1 MAGQAAA
8 IAGTYGKGRL
18 FVLSVHPE
26 SDENDHYILKGAFRY
41 VSGRE
46 LEWDYPQRRR
56 GQLAVGFMCD
66 DSFGVGTAKLVQ
78 RLVTEEEFDVVP
90 LNKAGLAE
98 GMLHN
103 VDAILAP
110 DGEGSAKPE
119 TGLYAE
125 NAERTKAF
133 LARGDARR
141 RRRGGSRAASPT
153 SRTRTRRL
161 RR

>member
-1 MAGQAAA
+1 MLRYAEGPVPLPSLPVKDAEVEVVATYNSDINAEGAKERPSMAGQAAA

-78 RLVTEEEFDVVP
+78 RLVTDEEFDE
-90 LNKAGLAE
+90 KLAE
-98 GMLHN
+98 FRSL
-103 VDAILAP
+103 L
-110 DGEGSAKPE
+110 
-119 TGLYAE
+119 TGGVADECQRQL
-125 NAERTKAF
+125 
-133 LARGDARR
+133 D
-141 RRRGGSRAASPT
+141 SWRAG
-153 SRTRTRRL
+153 R
-161 RR
+161 